1 MLPYELLDIIYEYL
15 PKSVSMFL
23 TKKNYMKDHHLIRNY
38 IDKKNIEKYI
48 RTMIQQDNDFVFN
61 NLLVENFE
69 RWINMNGYY
78 HKECIYSN
86 YLYFLQD
93 YAIENESIKCRELI
107 LSRKNQ
113 HKKKILKYIKWT
125 S

>member
-1 MLPYELLDIIYEYL
+1 MLPYELVNIIYEYI

-23 TKKNYMKDHHLIRNY
+23 TKVNYMKDHHLIRKY
-38 IDKKNIEKYI
+38 INKNNIETYI
-48 RTMIQQDNDFVFN
+48 RAMIQRDNDFVFKY
-61 NLLVENFE
+61 LLVENFE
-69 RWINMNGYY
+69 RWINMSRYY
-78 HKECIYSN
+78 YKECIYSN

-93 YAIENESIKCRELI
+93 YAMENESIKCRELI

-113 HKKKILKYIKWT
+113 HKKKILKYIKWN